1 MSAVPAPGMTMP
13 IAVTIGEPGGIG
25 PDITAQ
31 AWLTLRHNSD
41 IAFFVLGDSDF
52 LRKRFAGIHNDIPV
66 QEIAAPAQARAV
78 FAGALPVIDMP
89 FAVKPE
95 TGRFS
100 AKTAATVIGAIDK
113 AVEFALTGEISAVV
127 TNPIQKEALYEAGF
141 SHQGHTDYL
150 AHLAQSHGHDAE
162 PVMMLCAEDLRA
174 IPVTVHIALAEVP
187 RQLTPELIIRQ
198 ARVVAR
204 DLSRRFGIA
213 RPRLALTG
221 LNPHAGE
228 NGAMGKEEQTIIA
241 PALAALRSQGIAIQ
255 GPLPADTAFHA
266 EARSQYDAILC
277 MYHDQALIPVKT
289 LDFHGGVNCTLGL
302 PFIRTSPD
310 HGTALSLAGTGK
322 ANPRSLIAAITL
334 AAEIARR
341 GTTP

>member
-1 MSAVPAPGMTMP
+1 VSAVPAPGKTVP

-31 AWLTLRHNSD
+31 AWQAFRDHPE
-41 IAFFVLGDSDF
+41 IAFFVLGDSGF
-52 LRKRFAGIHNDIPV
+52 LRKRFAEINSDVPV
-66 QEIAAPAQARAV
+66 QAIGAPAETGAV

-89 FAVKPE
+89 FAVKPQ

-113 AVEFALTGEISAVV
+113 AVALALAGEISAMV
-127 TNPIQKEALYEAGF
+127 TNPIQKEALYAAGF
-141 SHQGHTDYL
+141 NHQGHTDYL
-150 AHLAQSHGHDAE
+150 AHLAQRRGHQAE
-162 PVMMLCAEDLRA
+162 PVMMLCAGDLRA

-187 RQLTPELIIRQ
+187 RQLTTELIIRQ

-204 DLSRRFGIA
+204 DLSQRFGIA

-228 NGAMGKEEQTIIA
+228 NGAMGKEEQTVIA

-266 EARSQYDAILC
+266 EARSAYDAILC

-310 HGTALSLAGTGK
+310 HGTALGLAGTGT

-341 GTTP
+341 GTAP